1 VVGGRQGIGV
11 FDMAGGQEMEGTIID
26 GGKNL
31 AGRRWLC

>member
-1 VVGGRQGIGV
+1 VIVIV
-11 FDMAGGQEMEGTIID
+11 FDMAGRQEMEGKIID